1 MLVRSTGPI
10 SSNVSSL
17 RMGIS
22 TTRVVFLG
30 PSLNHS
36 EAATHFAAE
45 YLPPI
50 RRGDLPR
57 VIADGARVIG
67 IIDGEFGQSL
77 AVSVMEI
84 CAGLKHGL
92 KIWGAASMGA
102 LRAAECQ
109 SAGMVGV
116 GWVFQNYVDGF
127 LRADDEVALL
137 FDPRNYRA
145 MTIPLV
151 NIRWALE
158 SAVPAGVISEA
169 AGPLLLN
176 SARSIRYN
184 ERTFAALL
192 NAAADSEFISEMRAF
207 VEFMKE
213 NPLQTDRKR
222 LDALLLLDAMQS
234 ATQGDLQSW
243 TLPSRSQPVQ

>member
-1 MLVRSTGPI
+1 
-10 SSNVSSL
+10 
-17 RMGIS
+17 MGIS
-22 TTRVVFLG
+22 PSSVVFLG
-30 PSLNHS
+30 PSLNSS
-36 EAATHFAAE
+36 EAATYLEAE

-57 VIADGARVIG
+57 VIADGAQAIG
-67 IIDGEFGQSL
+67 IVDGEFGQSL

-84 CAGLKHGL
+84 CAGLKRGV

-116 GWVFQNYVDGF
+116 GWIFQNYVSGY

-145 MTIPLV
+145 TTIPLV
-151 NIRWALE
+151 NIRWALQTAVSMGVLSE
-158 SAVPAGVISEA
+158 SAL
-169 AGPLLLN
+169 PLVLN
-176 SARSIRYN
+176 SARSIRYT

-192 NAAADSEFISEMRAF
+192 SAAACSEFSSEMRAF
-207 VEFMKE
+207 VEYMKE
-213 NPLQTDRKR
+213 NPLELDRKR
-222 LDALLLLDAMQS
+222 LDALLLVDAMHGFLHPQI
-234 ATQGDLQSW
+234 TF
-243 TLPSRSQPVQ
+243 P

>member
-1 MLVRSTGPI
+1 
-10 SSNVSSL
+10 
-17 RMGIS
+17 MGIS
-22 TTRVVFLG
+22 PSSVVFLG
-30 PSLNHS
+30 PSLNSS
-36 EAATHFAAE
+36 EAATYLEAE

-57 VIADGARVIG
+57 VIADGAQAIG
-67 IIDGEFGQSL
+67 IVDGEFGQSL

-84 CAGLKHGL
+84 CAGLKRGV

-116 GWVFQNYVDGF
+116 GWIFQNYVSGY

-145 MTIPLV
+145 TTIPLV
-151 NIRWALE
+151 NIRWALQTAVSMGVLSE
-158 SAVPAGVISEA
+158 SAVPLV
-169 AGPLLLN
+169 LN
-176 SARSIRYN
+176 SARSIRYT

-192 NAAADSEFISEMRAF
+192 SAGSEFSSEMRAF
-207 VEFMKE
+207 VEYMKE
-213 NPLQTDRKR
+213 NPLELDRKR
-222 LDALLLLDAMQS
+222 LDALLLVDAMHGFLHPQI
-234 ATQGDLQSW
+234 TF
-243 TLPSRSQPVQ
+243 P

>member
-1 MLVRSTGPI
+1 
-10 SSNVSSL
+10 
-17 RMGIS
+17 MGIS
-22 TTRVVFLG
+22 TSSVVFLG
-30 PSLNHS
+30 PSLNSS
-36 EAATHFAAE
+36 EAATYLAAE

-57 VIADGARVIG
+57 VIADGAQAIG
-67 IIDGEFGQSL
+67 IVDGEFGQSL

-84 CAGLKHGL
+84 CAGLKRGV

-116 GWVFQNYVDGF
+116 GWIFQHYVEGF

-145 MTIPLV
+145 TTIPLV
-151 NIRWALE
+151 NIRWALQT
-158 SAVPAGVISEA
+158 AVSLGVLSDS
-169 AGPLLLN
+169 AGPSVLN
-176 SARSIRYN
+176 LARSIRYT

-192 NAAADSEFISEMRAF
+192 DVAARSEFSSEMRAF
-207 VEFMKE
+207 VDFMKE

-222 LDALLLLDAMQS
+222 LDALLLLDAMQG
-234 ATQGDLQSW
+234 AA
-243 TLPSRSQPVQ
+243 

>member
-1 MLVRSTGPI
+1 
-10 SSNVSSL
+10 
-17 RMGIS
+17 MGIAS
-22 TTRVVFLG
+22 SRVVFLG
-30 PSLNHS
+30 PSLNSS
-36 EAATHFAAE
+36 EAATYFEAQ

-57 VIADGARVIG
+57 VIAGGAQAIG

-84 CAGLKHGL
+84 CAGLKQGV

-116 GWVFQNYVDGF
+116 GWIFQNYVEGF

-145 MTIPLV
+145 TTIPLV
-151 NIRWALE
+151 NIRWALQTALSAGVLPE
-158 SAVPAGVISEA
+158 SAE
-169 AGPLLLN
+169 PLLLN
-176 SARSIRYN
+176 VARSIRYT
-184 ERTFAALL
+184 ERTYAALL
-192 NAAADSEFISEMRAF
+192 DAAARSQFSSEMQAF
-207 VEFMKE
+207 VDFMNE
-213 NPLQTDRKR
+213 NPFQVDRKR
-222 LDALLLLDAMQS
+222 LDALLLLDAMHGALS
-234 ATQGDLQSW
+234 
-243 TLPSRSQPVQ
+243 

>member
-1 MLVRSTGPI
+1 
-10 SSNVSSL
+10 
-17 RMGIS
+17 MGIS
-22 TTRVVFLG
+22 PSSVVFLG
-30 PSLNHS
+30 PSLNSS
-36 EAATHFAAE
+36 EAAKYLEAE

-57 VIADGARVIG
+57 VIADGAQAIG
-67 IIDGEFGQSL
+67 IVDGEFGQSL

-84 CAGLKHGL
+84 CAGLKRGV

-116 GWVFQNYVDGF
+116 GWIFQNYVSGY

-145 MTIPLV
+145 TTIPLV
-151 NIRWALE
+151 NIRWALQTAVLMGVLSE
-158 SAVPAGVISEA
+158 SAVPLV
-169 AGPLLLN
+169 LN
-176 SARSIRYN
+176 SARSIRYT

-192 NAAADSEFISEMRAF
+192 SAAARSEFSSEMRAF
-207 VEFMKE
+207 VEYMKE
-213 NPLQTDRKR
+213 NPLQLDRKR
-222 LDALLLLDAMQS
+222 LDALLLVDAMHGSLHPQI
-234 ATQGDLQSW
+234 TF
-243 TLPSRSQPVQ
+243 P